1 LTNLRNRLE
10 KQFKTQSLN
19 EFLRDPL
26 GYESFEEYL
35 TTIHCIENIHFWFEV
50 EQLQKMEGSL
60 EIPILILYNRFFDIA
75 SPEPLNISAEHLA
88 EVDKCIFEKK
98 WDKNIF
104 NNSRNWILRLMKI
117 NAHSYTTT
125 QAFDKFVEGKLAE
138 EEKLFIQNT
147 KRWKESTKIFK
158 PKSLPLLVPMLS
170 QPDPTSSS
178 QIAQMSSSQITPTS
192 PNM

>member
-1 LTNLRNRLE
+1 MNFSGTLLAT
-10 KQFKTQSLN
+10 KVSK
-19 EFLRDPL
+19 
-26 GYESFEEYL
+26 
-35 TTIHCIENIHFWFEV
+35 NILQLYIV

-75 SPEPLNISAEHLA
+75 SPEPLNISADHLA

-125 QAFDKFVEGKLAE
+125 QAFDKYVEGKLAE

-158 PKSLPLLVPMLS
+158 PKKSLPLLVPMLSS

-178 QIAQMSSSQITPTS
+178 QIAQTSSSQITPTS